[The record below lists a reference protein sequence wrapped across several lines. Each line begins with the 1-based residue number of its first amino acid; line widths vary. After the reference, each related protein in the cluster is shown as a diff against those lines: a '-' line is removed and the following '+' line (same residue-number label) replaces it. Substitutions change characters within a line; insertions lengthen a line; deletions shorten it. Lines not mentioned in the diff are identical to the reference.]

1 MYIDRERFEA
11 WMERLLERLEMIE
24 RALEK
29 LTRRQNMLDGERL
42 YDNQDLCQL
51 LNISKRT
58 LQRYRSSGE
67 LPYHTIY
74 HKTYYRESDIHT
86 FIRTNFDKQ
95 DAQKDGGQP
104 DDGNDENH
112 DNDGNEDNGHENNET
127 ANDNPETPCP

>member
-1 MYIDRERFEA
+1 MYIDKERFEA

-42 YDNQDLCQL
+42 YDNQDVCQL

-58 LQRYRSSGE
+58 LQRYRSNRE

-74 HKTYYRESDIHT
+74 HKTYYKESDIHT
-86 FIRTNFDKQ
+86 FIRTHFDRQ
-95 DAQKDGGQP
+95 DAEKDGGE
-104 DDGNDENH
+104 DENG
-112 DNDGNEDNGHENNET
+112 DNDSDEKNKRKDDENT
-127 ANDNPETPCP
+127 NDNPETPCP